1 MFDIVYIL
9 ATNCAIRHS
18 VRGGHSH
25 VLQGEPIRA
34 SRAAAQSPHLGGP
47 TGRTGV
53 SPAGTRPLSVAI
65 QSRPLP
71 GRGRGLTDRLRDHE
85 RALYGVAG
93 IVVFLGLWELGS
105 RTAIIDRAFF
115 GRPTGIIEAGII
127 EVQTERFWSDLYA
140 SVSEFGLGYLLAV
153 VTGIPLGLAAGR
165 FERLQY
171 ALDPWLNFFN
181 SLPRIALLPVLVIMF
196 GVFGPASKIAVV
208 FLGAF
213 FSIVIPTTQGVRTTD
228 RRFIDVAHSF
238 GASERRLF
246 WSVVIPSTV
255 PFIIT
260 GLRLGIARAL
270 IGVVTAE
277 LYTQTEGI
285 GVLIRRAT
293 ELRQGDRALFGVLL
307 FTISGILAVEAVRQ
321 LESRVQRWRPATSL
335 ERR

>member
-1 MFDIVYIL
+1 LSI
-9 ATNCAIRHS
+9 AI
-18 VRGGHSH
+18 
-25 VLQGEPIRA
+25 E
-34 SRAAAQSPHLGGP
+34 
-47 TGRTGV
+47 
-53 SPAGTRPLSVAI
+53 
-65 QSRPLP
+65 SRPLAP
-71 GRGRGLTDRLRDHE
+71 RPRTVLGRLLDNERL
-85 RALYGVAG
+85 LYGGAG
-93 IVVFLGLWELGS
+93 IFVFLALWEFGS
-105 RTAIIDRAFF
+105 RVGAIDRSFF
-115 GRPTGIIEAGII
+115 GRPTGILEAGLAEI
-127 EVQTERFWSDLYA
+127 QTDRFWGDLAA
-140 SVSEFGLGYLLAV
+140 SFSEFAIGYLLAIALGV
-153 VTGIPLGLAAGR
+153 PIGLAAGR
-165 FERLQY
+165 FRRLQY

-213 FSIVIPTTQGVRTTD
+213 FSIVIPTMQGVRTTD
-228 RRFIDVAHSF
+228 RRFIDVARSF
-238 GASERRLF
+238 QASEPLLF
-246 WSVVIPSTV
+246 RSVVIPSTV

-307 FTISGILAVEAVRQ
+307 FTISGIIGVEAIRR
-321 LESRVQRWRPATSL
+321 LETRYQKWRPQTAL

>member
-1 MFDIVYIL
+1 LSAAAPSRQVFPGTARLGRIL
-9 ATNCAIRHS
+9 AN
-18 VRGGHSH
+18 
-25 VLQGEPIRA
+25 E
-34 SRAAAQSPHLGGP
+34 
-47 TGRTGV
+47 
-53 SPAGTRPLSVAI
+53 
-65 QSRPLP
+65 
-71 GRGRGLTDRLRDHE
+71 RL
-85 RALYGVAG
+85 LYGLAG
-93 IVVFLGLWELGS
+93 VVIFIALWEIGS
-105 RTAIIDRAFF
+105 RVGAIDRAFF
-115 GRPTGIIEAGII
+115 GRPTGIVEAGIK
-127 EVQTERFWSDLYA
+127 EVQTERFWGDLTA
-140 SVSEFGLGYLLAV
+140 SFSEFGIGYLIAV
-153 VTGIPLGLAAGR
+153 GLGIPIGLAAGR
-165 FERLQY
+165 FRRLQF

-213 FSIVIPTTQGVRTTD
+213 FSIVIPTMQGVRTTD
-228 RRFIDVAHSF
+228 RRFIDVARSF
-238 GASERRLF
+238 RASERLLF
-246 WSVVIPSTV
+246 RSVVIPSTV

-307 FTISGILAVEAVRQ
+307 FTCSGVIGVEAIRRLEVRFQ
-321 LESRVQRWRPATSL
+321 KWRPTTSL

>member
-1 MFDIVYIL
+1 M
-9 ATNCAIRHS
+9 
-18 VRGGHSH
+18 
-25 VLQGEPIRA
+25 
-34 SRAAAQSPHLGGP
+34 
-47 TGRTGV
+47 
-53 SPAGTRPLSVAI
+53 SVAI
-65 QSRPLP
+65 QSQPLP
-71 GRGRGLTDRLRDHE
+71 PRRRSLLGRLLDNERL
-85 RALYGVAG
+85 LYGLAG
-93 IVVFLGLWELGS
+93 IILFLGLWEFGS
-105 RTAIIDRAFF
+105 RTEFIDRAFF
-115 GRPTGIIEAGII
+115 GRPTGIIEAGMA
-127 EVQTERFWSDLYA
+127 EVQTPRFWGDLWA
-140 SVSEFGLGYLLAV
+140 SFSEFAIGYILAIV
-153 VTGIPLGLAAGR
+153 LGIPIGLAAGR
-165 FERLQY
+165 FRRLQY

-196 GVFGPASKIAVV
+196 GVFGPGAKIAVV

-213 FSIVIPTTQGVRTTD
+213 FSIVIPTMQGVRTTD

-238 GASERRLF
+238 GASERLLF
-246 WSVVIPSTV
+246 RSVVIPSTV

-307 FTISGILAVEAVRQ
+307 FTISGIIGVEAIRR
-321 LESRVQRWRPATSL
+321 LESRYQKWRPMTSL

>member
-1 MFDIVYIL
+1 M
-9 ATNCAIRHS
+9 
-18 VRGGHSH
+18 
-25 VLQGEPIRA
+25 
-34 SRAAAQSPHLGGP
+34 
-47 TGRTGV
+47 GRF
-53 SPAGTRPLSVAI
+53 LENE
-65 QSRPLP
+65 
-71 GRGRGLTDRLRDHE
+71 RL
-85 RALYGVAG
+85 LYGAAG
-93 IVVFLGLWELGS
+93 VIVFLALWEFGS
-105 RTAIIDRAFF
+105 RSGTIDRSFF
-115 GRPTGIIEAGII
+115 GRPTGILEAGLI
-127 EVQTERFWSDLYA
+127 EIQTERFWGDFFA
-140 SVSEFGLGYLLAV
+140 SFSEFASGYILAIV
-153 VTGIPLGLAAGR
+153 LGIPIGLAAGR
-165 FERLQY
+165 FRRLQY

-213 FSIVIPTTQGVRTTD
+213 FSIVIPTVQGVKTTD
-228 RRFIDVAHSF
+228 RRYVDVARSF
-238 GASERRLF
+238 GASERLF
-246 WSVVIPSTV
+246 FRSVVIPSTV

-307 FTISGILAVEAVRQ
+307 FTVSGIIGVEAIR
-321 LESRVQRWRPATSL
+321 RVEARFQKWRPQTSL

>member
-1 MFDIVYIL
+1 M
-9 ATNCAIRHS
+9 
-18 VRGGHSH
+18 
-25 VLQGEPIRA
+25 
-34 SRAAAQSPHLGGP
+34 
-47 TGRTGV
+47 
-53 SPAGTRPLSVAI
+53 SVAI
-65 QSRPLP
+65 HGRPLRRP
-71 GRGRGLTDRLRDHE
+71 TSRLGRLLENERL
-85 RALYGVAG
+85 LYGAAG
-93 IVVFLGLWELGS
+93 VVIFLALWEFGS
-105 RTAIIDRAFF
+105 RSGAIDRSFF

-127 EVQTERFWSDLYA
+127 EVQTERFWGDFFA
-140 SVSEFGLGYLLAV
+140 SFSEFAAGYILAIV
-153 VTGIPLGLAAGR
+153 LGIPLGLAAGR
-165 FERLQY
+165 FRRLQY

-213 FSIVIPTTQGVRTTD
+213 FSIVIPTVQGVKTTD
-228 RRFIDVAHSF
+228 RRYVDVARSF
-238 GASERRLF
+238 GAGEWLLF
-246 WSVVIPSTV
+246 RSVVIPSTV

-307 FTISGILAVEAVRQ
+307 FTISGIIGVEAIR
-321 LESRVQRWRPATSL
+321 RVEARFQKWRPQTSL